1 MKHQPHSSPSDRPRQ
16 KGVEQGFKTYHVRQQ
31 NVGQSLLGMLR
42 RVLPDRTDPQLRSL
56 ISRRQVQI
64 DGNVCTD
71 AHRKLRTDQIIRI
84 YASPRARPIE
94 ASDLNIRFQ
103 DEHLLVVEK
112 PPGITSVRE
121 DDEPGQ
127 RDKQPTLDE
136 LLQQRIDREGLLRL
150 PGRGTAATSLAQKNR
165 RQLSHQLHQKR
176 LRIKVRPV
184 HRLDRDTSGL
194 MIFALSD
201 TAETKLKELFAQ
213 HAIDRAYLAVVQG
226 MIRSQT
232 VQTHLVRDRGDGLR
246 GSVNDP
252 QNHPDAKPAITH
264 IKLIRSIR
272 SEYSLIECRLET
284 GRTHQIRIHLAELG
298 HPLCGEKL
306 YVRPHTGAE
315 PVSDRSSAPRQALH
329 AYRLGFVHP
338 ITGKTHTFE
347 SKWPRDLHKW
357 LKKLEEPTKPTS
369 LSP

>member
-1 MKHQPHSSPSDRPRQ
+1 
-16 KGVEQGFKTYHVRQQ
+16 
-31 NVGQSLLGMLR
+31 MLR

-56 ISRRQVQI
+56 ISGRQVQI

-71 AHRKLRTDQIIRI
+71 AHRKLRADQIVRI
-84 YASPRARPIE
+84 YTSPRARPIE

-121 DDEPGQ
+121 KDEQGR

-136 LLQQRIDREGLLRL
+136 LLQQRLDRDGLWRL
-150 PGRGTAATSLAQKNR
+150 PGRGAATPFQAQKNR
-165 RQLSHQLHQKR
+165 RTLSDQLHQKR
-176 LRIKVRPV
+176 LRIRVRPV

-201 TAETKLKELFAQ
+201 TAETKLKDLFAQ
-213 HAIDRAYLAVVQG
+213 HALDRAYLAVVRG
-226 MIRSQT
+226 VIRSQT
-232 VQTHLVRDRGDGLR
+232 VRTHLVRDRGDGLR
-246 GSVNDP
+246 GTIDDP
-252 QNHPDAKPAITH
+252 ENHPDAKPAITH
-264 IKLIRSIR
+264 IKLIRPIR

-306 YVRPHTGAE
+306 YVRPRPGAD
-315 PVSDRSSAPRQALH
+315 PVPDRSSAPRQALH
-329 AYRLGFVHP
+329 AYRLSFVHP

-347 SKWPRDLHKW
+347 SKWPRDLQKW
-357 LKKLEEPTKPTS
+357 LKKLEDPTES
-369 LSP
+369 DSSRSG

>member
-1 MKHQPHSSPSDRPRQ
+1 
-16 KGVEQGFKTYHVRQQ
+16 
-31 NVGQSLLGMLR
+31 MLR

-71 AHRKLRTDQIIRI
+71 AHRKLRSDQIIRI
-84 YASPRARPIE
+84 YTSPRARPIE

-112 PPGITSVRE
+112 PPGITAVRE
-121 DDEPGQ
+121 ADEQGK

-136 LLQQRIDREGLLRL
+136 LLQQRLDREGLLRL
-150 PGRGTAATSLAQKNR
+150 PGRGAATASEARKNR
-165 RQLSHQLHQKR
+165 RKLSHQLHQKR
-176 LRIKVRPV
+176 LRIRVRPV

-201 TAETKLKELFAQ
+201 TAEAKLKDLFAQ

-226 MIRSQT
+226 VIRSQT
-232 VQTHLVRDRGDGLR
+232 VRTHFVRDRGDGLR
-246 GSVNDP
+246 GSVQDP
-252 QNHPDAKPAITH
+252 EKHPDAKPAITH
-264 IKLIRSIR
+264 IKFIRSIR
-272 SEYSLIECRLET
+272 SEYSMIECKLET
-284 GRTHQIRIHLAELG
+284 GRTHQIRIHLSEIG

-306 YVRPHTGAE
+306 YVRLRPGAE
-315 PVSDRSSAPRQALH
+315 PVTDRSSAPRQALH
-329 AYRLGFVHP
+329 AYRLSFVHP
-338 ITGKTHTFE
+338 ITGQSHTFE

-357 LKKLEEPTKPTS
+357 LKKLEESNDSTPTDG
-369 LSP
+369 